1 MIKEFDELTTCCFS
15 GHRILKKDFN
25 EERLEFVID
34 EALKRGYR
42 TFLVGMA
49 LGFDLK
55 CFNVLL
61 KKRSYNIDIIACVPC
76 KEQDKFF
83 NKKEKEE
90 YNNLIKKADKIIY
103 VNEEYSNGCMQQRNR
118 FMVDNSS
125 LLITYFYYPRGGTL
139 YTVNYAKKQNKEII
153 NIY

>member
-1 MIKEFDELTTCCFS
+1 
-15 GHRILKKDFN
+15 
-25 EERLEFVID
+25 
-34 EALKRGYR
+34 
-42 TFLVGMA
+42 VGMA

-55 CFNVLL
+55 SFNVLL

-103 VNEEYSNGCMQQRNR
+103 VSNEYTNGCMQQRNR